1 MIAATRPHARYSRA
15 PRHAELV
22 SASIARPAPLV
33 VAETWTL
40 KQVQGDG
47 RGFAVEAQTRLAISL
62 EGNVG

>member
-1 MIAATRPHARYSRA
+1 MIAADRPHRSPSRA

-22 SASIARPAPLV
+22 SASIARPAPPV

-47 RGFAVEAQTRLAISL
+47 RGFAVEARKWLAISV
-62 EGNVG
+62 EGSVG